1 MIKFALCDDN
11 SLLLSKLKEMLEIIF
26 FKNNLDANVV
36 FSTNTASKLI
46 NFISQNE
53 VDVLFLDIDL
63 NSKSNG
69 IDIAKRIR
77 ENNKF
82 MYIIFITGHFEYI
95 ISAFECKTF
104 DFIQKPFSLS
114 KLEKTVLRLFEDIN
128 SNTQKFITLSNKK
141 YLINQNLINYIQKD
155 GMRAIYCL
163 SSSNI
168 QTYGSFTKISKSL
181 PNNFVRCHKSF
192 IVNIHNISN
201 VDLTNNTIFFKCSSN
216 STCFIGPKYKNN
228 FMEVLNN
235 YGNIK

>member
-104 DFIQKPFSLS
+104 DFIQKPFSFVS
-114 KLEKTVLRLFEDIN
+114 PVLTSHSRPNVRRIHKVSHGVQL
-128 SNTQKFITLSNKK
+128 
-141 YLINQNLINYIQKD
+141 
-155 GMRAIYCL
+155 RA
-163 SSSNI
+163 
-168 QTYGSFTKISKSL
+168 K
-181 PNNFVRCHKSF
+181 
-192 IVNIHNISN
+192 
-201 VDLTNNTIFFKCSSN
+201 
-216 STCFIGPKYKNN
+216 
-228 FMEVLNN
+228 
-235 YGNIK
+235 